1 MPTLEWIGKSKV
13 INHHQ
18 NVPFRVLERKYSF
31 NENGQT
37 DVDNG
42 SENMIIRGDNLEA
55 LKALLPRYEG
65 RVKCI
70 YIDPPYNTGEE
81 NWIYNDNV
89 NDPHI
94 REWLHKAVGKEGED
108 LTRHDKWLCM
118 MYPRLKLLQKL
129 LAEDGAI
136 FISIDDNELAN
147 LKLVCDEIFGGRN
160 LISTFVW
167 EKRKNRENRKSISSR
182 HDYILCYAKDITA
195 GRIIKQLPMSGEA
208 LDRYSNPDNDPRGP
222 WKSDPATAQAGHAT
236 QAQFYE
242 LKVPNGKVHDLF
254 VKQCREAEERNI
266 SKPCVPITVLDKL
279 QSIWKEVLPQRNLI
293 LEDSKFYATF
303 EKSGEPVKYSAN
315 QMSDGERAV
324 LYLSAQVLCAPKNKM
339 LIMDEPEIHLHR
351 SIMNRLWMA
360 LERYRPDC
368 LFIYITHDTQFAAM
382 HPNADKLWIK
392 EYDGQNWKLEKIDS
406 ADLPEEL
413 LLDILGSRKNVL
425 FVEGERNSYDTQLYT
440 ELYPNYHIVPCGS
453 CTQVIARTKAF
464 RNNQALHDCDVYGII
479 DRDFRSDYEIEKY
492 REDRIFTINVA
503 EVENLF
509 IVEGLVR
516 LIASHMAKDQGAVFE
531 AVKKYVIED
540 RFAKQLNG
548 QICEGTV
555 AQIKYKL
562 MCAEISKKNESEAK
576 SSLDAA
582 IAGINYDA
590 IRAEQE
596 QKFQAALQGGEYAAI
611 IKVFN
616 CKDIS
621 TSIGHFFEIDN
632 KAYCSLVIAL
642 LHGDKHDDIVNA
654 LVPYLPTDI
663 PR

>member
-1 MPTLEWIGKSKV
+1 MAFTYWLPDEQGQKQEHKTNNNSVIIIGANGSGKSHLGAW
-13 INHHQ
+13 IEQ
-18 NVPFRVLERKYSF
+18 QDLENVHRIGAQRNLNFNEDIALKSYSQAENFVFYGTDNKGYVERKDKAYRWEWGKYTTKLVDDF
-31 NENGQT
+31 ENVLAALIALKNNEN
-37 DVDNG
+37 
-42 SENMIIRGDNLEA
+42 E
-55 LKALLPRYEG
+55 
-65 RVKCI
+65 
-70 YIDPPYNTGEE
+70 
-81 NWIYNDNV
+81 
-89 NDPHI
+89 
-94 REWLHKAVGKEGED
+94 
-108 LTRHDKWLCM
+108 
-118 MYPRLKLLQKL
+118 
-129 LAEDGAI
+129 
-136 FISIDDNELAN
+136 
-147 LKLVCDEIFGGRN
+147 
-160 LISTFVW
+160 
-167 EKRKNRENRKSISSR
+167 
-182 HDYILCYAKDITA
+182 
-195 GRIIKQLPMSGEA
+195 
-208 LDRYSNPDNDPRGP
+208 
-222 WKSDPATAQAGHAT
+222 
-236 QAQFYE
+236 
-242 LKVPNGKVHDLF
+242 LF
-254 VKQCREAEERNI
+254 VKRCREAEERNI
-266 SKPCVPITVLDKL
+266 SKPGVPITVLDKL
-279 QSIWKEVLPQRNLI
+279 QSIWKEVLPQRELI

-516 LIASHMAKDQGAVFE
+516 LIACRKVHRLHLRIG
-531 AVKKYVIED
+531 
-540 RFAKQLNG
+540 
-548 QICEGTV
+548 
-555 AQIKYKL
+555 KL
-562 MCAEISKKNESEAK
+562 P
-576 SSLDAA
+576 L
-582 IAGINYDA
+582 Y
-590 IRAEQE
+590 
-596 QKFQAALQGGEYAAI
+596 
-611 IKVFN
+611 
-616 CKDIS
+616 
-621 TSIGHFFEIDN
+621 
-632 KAYCSLVIAL
+632 
-642 LHGDKHDDIVNA
+642 
-654 LVPYLPTDI
+654 
-663 PR
+663 

>member
-1 MPTLEWIGKSKV
+1 MAFTYWLPDEQGQKQEYKTNNNSVIIIGANGSGKSHLGAW
-13 INHHQ
+13 IEQ
-18 NVPFRVLERKYSF
+18 QDLENVHRIGAQRNLNF
-31 NENGQT
+31 NE
-37 DVDNG
+37 D
-42 SENMIIRGDNLEA
+42 IA
-55 LKALLPRYEG
+55 LKSYSQA
-65 RVKCI
+65 
-70 YIDPPYNTGEE
+70 E
-81 NWIYNDNV
+81 NFVFYGTDDKDTIKRKDKGYRWA
-89 NDPHI
+89 
-94 REWLHKAVGKEGED
+94 WGKY
-108 LTRHDKWLCM
+108 TT
-118 MYPRLKLLQKL
+118 
-129 LAEDGAI
+129 
-136 FISIDDNELAN
+136 
-147 LKLVCDEIFGGRN
+147 KLVDDFEN
-160 LISTFVW
+160 VLAALIAL
-167 EKRKNRENRKSISSR
+167 KNNEN
-182 HDYILCYAKDITA
+182 
-195 GRIIKQLPMSGEA
+195 
-208 LDRYSNPDNDPRGP
+208 
-222 WKSDPATAQAGHAT
+222 
-236 QAQFYE
+236 
-242 LKVPNGKVHDLF
+242 DLF

-279 QSIWKEVLPQRNLI
+279 QSIWKEVLPQRDLI
-293 LEDSKFYATF
+293 LGDSKFYATF

-464 RNNQALHDCDVYGII
+464 RNNRALHDCDVYGII

-516 LIASHMAKDQGAVFE
+516 LIASHMAKDQGTVFE

-616 CKDIS
+616 CKNIS
-621 TSIGHFFEIDN
+621 TSVGHFFDIDN
-632 KAYCSLVIAL
+632 KGYCSLVIAL

-654 LVPYLPTDI
+654 LAPYLPTGI

>member
-1 MPTLEWIGKSKV
+1 
-13 INHHQ
+13 
-18 NVPFRVLERKYSF
+18 
-31 NENGQT
+31 
-37 DVDNG
+37 
-42 SENMIIRGDNLEA
+42 
-55 LKALLPRYEG
+55 
-65 RVKCI
+65 
-70 YIDPPYNTGEE
+70 
-81 NWIYNDNV
+81 
-89 NDPHI
+89 
-94 REWLHKAVGKEGED
+94 
-108 LTRHDKWLCM
+108 
-118 MYPRLKLLQKL
+118 
-129 LAEDGAI
+129 
-136 FISIDDNELAN
+136 
-147 LKLVCDEIFGGRN
+147 
-160 LISTFVW
+160 
-167 EKRKNRENRKSISSR
+167 
-182 HDYILCYAKDITA
+182 
-195 GRIIKQLPMSGEA
+195 
-208 LDRYSNPDNDPRGP
+208 
-222 WKSDPATAQAGHAT
+222 
-236 QAQFYE
+236 
-242 LKVPNGKVHDLF
+242 
-254 VKQCREAEERNI
+254 
-266 SKPCVPITVLDKL
+266 
-279 QSIWKEVLPQRNLI
+279 
-293 LEDSKFYATF
+293 
-303 EKSGEPVKYSAN
+303 
-315 QMSDGERAV
+315 
-324 LYLSAQVLCAPKNKM
+324 
-339 LIMDEPEIHLHR
+339 MDEPEIHLHR

-406 ADLPEEL
+406 ANLPEEL

-492 REDRIFTINVA
+492 REDCIFTINVA

-596 QKFQAALQGGEYAAI
+596 QKFQAALQGGEYAEA

-616 CKDIS
+616 CKNIS
-621 TSIGHFFEIDN
+621 TSVGHFFDIDN
-632 KAYCSLVIAL
+632 KGYCSLVIAL

-654 LVPYLPTDI
+654 LAPYLPTGI

>member
-1 MPTLEWIGKSKV
+1 MAFTYWLPDEQGQKQECKTNNNSVIIIGANGSGKSHLGAW
-13 INHHQ
+13 IEQ
-18 NVPFRVLERKYSF
+18 QDLENVHRIGAQRNLNF
-31 NENGQT
+31 NE
-37 DVDNG
+37 D
-42 SENMIIRGDNLEA
+42 IA
-55 LKALLPRYEG
+55 LKSYSQA
-65 RVKCI
+65 
-70 YIDPPYNTGEE
+70 E
-81 NWIYNDNV
+81 NFVFYGTDDKDTIKRNDKSF
-89 NDPHI
+89 
-94 REWLHKAVGKEGED
+94 RWAWGKY
-108 LTRHDKWLCM
+108 TT
-118 MYPRLKLLQKL
+118 
-129 LAEDGAI
+129 
-136 FISIDDNELAN
+136 
-147 LKLVCDEIFGGRN
+147 KLVDDFEN
-160 LISTFVW
+160 VLAALIAL
-167 EKRKNRENRKSISSR
+167 KNNEN
-182 HDYILCYAKDITA
+182 
-195 GRIIKQLPMSGEA
+195 
-208 LDRYSNPDNDPRGP
+208 
-222 WKSDPATAQAGHAT
+222 
-236 QAQFYE
+236 
-242 LKVPNGKVHDLF
+242 DLF

-279 QSIWKEVLPQRNLI
+279 QSIWEEVLPQRDLI

-324 LYLSAQVLCAPKNKM
+324 LYLSAQVLSAPKNKM

-368 LFIYITHDTQFAAM
+368 LFVYITHDTQFAAM

-596 QKFQAALQGGEYAAI
+596 QKFQAALHGGEYAEA

-616 CKDIS
+616 CKNIS
-621 TSIGHFFEIDN
+621 TSVGHFFDIDN
-632 KAYCSLVIAL
+632 KGYCSLVIAL

-654 LVPYLPTDI
+654 LAPYLPTGI